1 MSTERHVLVTA
12 GPTRE
17 AIDPVRYLSNE
28 SSGRMGFAIAEAAVK
43 AGHRATLIA
52 GPVDLPTP
60 KGVERVDVVSAR
72 DMLAALEDH
81 FPRADALYMA
91 AAVADYRPAHR
102 HAGKWKVKEAGADAV
117 SLELV
122 RNPDLVR
129 TIARTKGERRVI
141 AFALET
147 SDGERRALEAKQ
159 RQEREAEDERQRRRA
174 KRAAWY
180 FKRLKEY
187 VNETQNDAIDHQSKP
202 AARPLVELG
211 AARNRA
217 MELLPLRGQVRCL

>member
-28 SSGRMGFAIAEAAVK
+28 SSGRMGFAIADAAVK

-81 FPRADALYMA
+81 FPSADALYMA
-91 AAVADYRPAHR
+91 AAVADYRPAQR
-102 HAGKWKVKEAGADAV
+102 HAGKWKVKESGADSV

-122 RNPDLVR
+122 RNPDLVK

-147 SDGERRALEAKQ
+147 SDGERRALAKLQ
-159 RQEREAEDERQRRRA
+159 A
-174 KRAAWY
+174 KGADWIV
-180 FKRLKEY
+180 L
-187 VNETQNDAIDHQSKP
+187 NDPSA
-202 AARPLVELG
+202 LG
-211 AARNRA
+211 AGRTTVTILGADGSRQHFEDRTKA
-217 MELLPLRGQVRCL
+217 QVAESLIALLGT